1 MGIHNPL
8 SRAVFLDRDGVLN
21 AAITREGRPYS
32 PQNIRELSILPGVS
46 EALKKIKAMNFKTI
60 VVTNQPDVARKLIS
74 QEVVEEIHREL
85 TKKLCIDAFYVC
97 WHDDKDECTCRK
109 PRPGMLAQAAKDH
122 GIDLCK
128 SYMVG
133 DRWRDVDAG
142 AAVGCQTIF
151 IDYGYQD
158 QQPKKPDFISKSLAE
173 AVVWI
178 ENDMEKYE

>member
-1 MGIHNPL
+1 
-8 SRAVFLDRDGVLN
+8 
-21 AAITREGRPYS
+21 
-32 PQNIRELSILPGVS
+32 
-46 EALKKIKAMNFKTI
+46 MNFKTI